1 MDMGVGIG
9 ALVGDRIM
17 WSRLV
22 CPSLKVDRAGR
33 AYKQKRTCYMI

>member
-9 ALVGDRIM
+9 ALVGGRIM
-17 WSRLV
+17 WSRLA
-22 CPSLKVDRAGR
+22 CSSLKGDRADR